1 MDHATRPLPPPI
13 WLFYYINSHLRVSIF
28 LKWRAFAHFFVIF
41 CEILMLFFSGI
52 WAPFRIPK
60 ISEKL
65 RIFFIICS
73 RLYSIWST
81 AICNLDSGYGIL
93 SQQIILSMCIVRK
106 KLKTHSGKTRFPF
119 PFFACDGRTDGPTNG
134 RTDRSSYG
142 YARTHKNFILI
153 KLQLNF
159 VLRDCSNFS
168 HRLKLPFS
176 QYRNLNQYPLEANF
190 PS

>member
-1 MDHATRPLPPPI
+1 MH
-13 WLFYYINSHLRVSIF
+13 IF
-28 LKWRAFAHFFVIF
+28 SLFFVRYWCIF
-41 CEILMLFFSGI
+41 FPVYRHRLEYLKFQRNF
-52 WAPFRIPK
+52 K
-60 ISEKL
+60 

-106 KLKTHSGKTRFPF
+106 NLKTHSGKTRFPF

-168 HRLKLPFS
+168 HRLKLSFS